1 MSSNLLSAV
10 LTTYHGD
17 DPGELRDSLDS
28 ILQQTRPPD
37 ELVVIKDGSVP
48 ESIEAIISEITS
60 HADFPVVIDEL
71 EENRGHG
78 GALRRGVTV
87 ASHPLVA
94 IHDADD
100 ICIKTRFE
108 KQLEFITETGADVVG
123 GWIAEFDGDPD
134 DPHAIRKVPETHD
147 DIVEMCRSRCPMNQT
162 TVLARRDAILDSGNY
177 RAVDRMED
185 YELWGRMITNGYKFR
200 NQQIVLA
207 YVRAGQ
213 DMYGRRGGFEYAR
226 EEIRIQKHFYDI
238 GFLSRRRAIWN
249 TVVRTIP
256 RFLPNQLRGL
266 IYRWKLRD

>member
-1 MSSNLLSAV
+1 
-10 LTTYHGD
+10 
-17 DPGELRDSLDS
+17 
-28 ILQQTRPPD
+28 
-37 ELVVIKDGSVP
+37 VIKDGSVP

-60 HADFPVVIDEL
+60 HADFPVEIDEL

-123 GWIAEFDGDPD
+123 GWIAEFEEDPD

-147 DIVEMCRSRCPMNQT
+147 DIIEMCRFRCPMNQT

-200 NQQIVLA
+200 NQQTVLA

-226 EEIRIQKHFYDI
+226 EEIRVQKYFYDI

-249 TVVRTIP
+249 TVLRTIP
-256 RFLPNQLRGL
+256 RLLPNQLRGV
-266 IYRWKLRD
+266 IYRRKLRD